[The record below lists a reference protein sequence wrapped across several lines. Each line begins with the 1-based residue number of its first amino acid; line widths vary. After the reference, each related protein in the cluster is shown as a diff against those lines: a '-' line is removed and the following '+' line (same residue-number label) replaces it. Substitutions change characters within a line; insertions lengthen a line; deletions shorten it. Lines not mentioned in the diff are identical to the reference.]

1 MKIAILGASGIGKFH
16 ARTFDKL
23 NVEVN
28 SILCSSK
35 VTGKSTSQDLQ
46 DSLGLKVNY
55 YDDLDMLLNKSM
67 PDAITICTPN
77 ELHYEQILKVLPNIR
92 VKAII
97 NNKFIIVMVLLV
109 LSIFE

>member
-35 VTGKSTSQDLQ
+35 VTGKSTSQDLR

-77 ELHYEQILKVLPNIR
+77 ELHYEQILKVLFQFFVKNHYFGIKGIAIR
-92 VKAII
+92 
-97 NNKFIIVMVLLV
+97 
-109 LSIFE
+109 LS